1 MNIRVSIFWN
11 HLYILLFF
19 FKVKL
24 SPIELSSQVKLN
36 PILLIN
42 DKLFM
47 KLPILLIE
55 WSFLTIYNQ
64 IKKKLPSNYS
74 CKIKYKS
81 YYELNNWNINKVF
94 DLLKDMSLSLGT
106 N

>member
-24 SPIELSSQVKLN
+24 SPIKLSSQVKLN

-42 DKLFM
+42 DKLFIE
-47 KLPILLIE
+47 LPILLIE
-55 WSFLTIYNQ
+55 WSFLTIYKQ
-64 IKKKLPSNYS
+64 IKKITIQL
-74 CKIKYKS
+74 
-81 YYELNNWNINKVF
+81 
-94 DLLKDMSLSLGT
+94 
-106 N
+106 

>member
-1 MNIRVSIFWN
+1 MNIRDSIFWN

-24 SPIELSSQVKLN
+24 SP
-36 PILLIN
+36 N

-47 KLPILLIE
+47 ELPIFLIE
-55 WSFLTIYNQ
+55 WSFLTIYKQ
-64 IKKKLPSNYS
+64 IKKNYHLVIVAKL
-74 CKIKYKS
+74 
-81 YYELNNWNINKVF
+81 NINHI
-94 DLLKDMSLSLGT
+94 M

>member
-24 SPIELSSQVKLN
+24 SPIKLSSQVKLN

-47 KLPILLIE
+47 ELPILLIE
-55 WSFLTIYNQ
+55 WSFLTIYKQ
-64 IKKKLPSNYS
+64 IKKITIQL
-74 CKIKYKS
+74 
-81 YYELNNWNINKVF
+81 
-94 DLLKDMSLSLGT
+94 
-106 N
+106 

>member
-47 KLPILLIE
+47 ELPILFIE
-55 WSFLTIYNQ
+55 WSFLTIYKQ
-64 IKKKLPSNYS
+64 IKKNYHPIIVAKL
-74 CKIKYKS
+74 
-81 YYELNNWNINKVF
+81 NINHI
-94 DLLKDMSLSLGT
+94 M